1 MTHRNRAKSS
11 SLFLVELILAILF
24 FSIASAVC
32 VQFFVKSHLLSRD
45 ARELNVAV
53 TEVSNAAELINAADN
68 TSSVLEMIQS
78 EYPECNSKKPSR
90 ILVYFDQDFSGCGEK
105 DAAYLLHIELSEEK
119 SMLTGTLNMTRLKDD
134 TSIYSLD
141 ILHHLQRR
149 GGNGI

>member
-11 SLFLVELILAILF
+11 SLFLLELILAILF

-32 VQFFVKSHLLSRD
+32 VQFFVKSHLLSRE

-53 TEVSNAAELINAADN
+53 TEVSNVAELIDAADD
-68 TSSVLEMIQS
+68 TTAVLKMLQSV
-78 EYPECNSKKPSR
+78 YPECNALESSQ
-90 ILVYFDQDFSGCGEK
+90 ISVYFDQNFLNCGEK
-105 DAAYLLHIELSEEK
+105 DAAYLLHIELSGKE
-119 SMLTGTLNMTRLKDD
+119 SILTGTLDMTRLKDD

-141 ILHHLQRR
+141 ISHHLQRR